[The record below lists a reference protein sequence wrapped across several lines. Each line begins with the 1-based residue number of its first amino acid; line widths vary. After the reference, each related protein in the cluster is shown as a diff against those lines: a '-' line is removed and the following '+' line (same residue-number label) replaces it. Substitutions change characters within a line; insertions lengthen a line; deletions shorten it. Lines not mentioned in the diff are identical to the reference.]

1 MKKEYLKQLLQCLLM
16 LAIAIVLMCAFHKCN
31 RGTTIQKATTK
42 EVSGSFKPKDVVN
55 KPIYTV
61 VKTKKQPYINSEQLK
76 NDEFLQNEIDKLLA
90 ENEKQLNEFAN
101 ANDSLQLLLY
111 EKSIQLNEFSQTFDD
126 DKIKI
131 DVSGISQGTVKNIKA
146 NYTIKPQKIEVEVKQ
161 KERVFALKTGLE
173 YGNSIELNKGL
184 FKANL
189 EFENRKGNSYGIGY
203 DTDKR
208 IWVGYKMTI
217 FEIKR

>member
-1 MKKEYLKQLLQCLLM
+1 MKKEYLKQLSQCLLM
-16 LAIAIVLMCAFHKCN
+16 LAIAIVFMCAFHKCN
-31 RGTTIQKATTK
+31 RSTTTQKVTTK
-42 EVSGSFKPKDVVN
+42 EVSGSFKLKDVVN

-76 NDEFLQNEIDKLLA
+76 NDEFLQNEIDRLLA
-90 ENEKQLNEFAN
+90 ENKKQLNEFAN

-131 DVSGISQGTVKNIKA
+131 DVSGLSQGTIKNIKA
-146 NYTIKPQKIEVEVKQ
+146 NYTIKSQKIDVVVK
-161 KERVFALKTGLE
+161 KERIFALKTGLE

-189 EFENRKGNSYGIGY
+189 EFENRKENSYSIGY

-217 FEIKR
+217 FDIKR

>member
-1 MKKEYLKQLLQCLLM
+1 MKKEYLKQLSQCLLM
-16 LAIAIVLMCAFHKCN
+16 LAIAIVFMCAFHKCN
-31 RGTTIQKATTK
+31 RGVTVQKVTTK

-55 KPIYTV
+55 KPIYTG

-76 NDEFLQNEIDKLLA
+76 NDEFLQNEIDRLLA
-90 ENEKQLNEFAN
+90 ENKKQLNEFSN

-111 EKSIQLNEFSQTFDD
+111 EKSIQLNEFAQTFDD

-131 DVSGISQGTVKNIKA
+131 DVSGLSQGTVKNIKA
-146 NYTIKPQKIEVEVKQ
+146 NYTIKSQKIDVVVKQ
-161 KERVFALKTGLE
+161 KERIFALKTGAE
-173 YGNSIELNKGL
+173 YGNSRELNKGVL
-184 FKANL
+184 KGNL
-189 EFENRKGNSYGIGY
+189 EFENRKGKSYSISY

-208 IWVGYKMTI
+208 IWIGCKLTL